1 MWFVGG
7 WTMPFDAQETALLSA
22 WSVADALRALATPHA
37 LALGEL
43 LAQEPADEA

>member
-1 MWFVGG
+1 
-7 WTMPFDAQETALLSA
+7 MPFDAQETALLSA

-43 LAQEPADEA
+43 LAQEPSDEA